1 MSNRCKK
8 FKRSRR
14 RNMGIMGIIL
24 LFLSEMYMLK
34 GDYKVTLCLSGLTT
48 LIVIIMAILPEDF
61 NYSIRGL
68 DSRIIF
74 EMSKYDHRPLNY
86 NFCIQEKN
94 WYCMILDDGFSKI
107 KIAYDKDVLKFLDEI
122 QN

>member
-8 FKRSRR
+8 FRRSRR
-14 RNMGIMGIIL
+14 RNMAIMCIIL
-24 LFLSEMYMLK
+24 LFLSPIYILK
-34 GDYKVTLCLSGLTT
+34 GDYKVALCLLGLTI
-48 LIVIIMAILPEDF
+48 LIITVMAILPEDF
-61 NYSIRGL
+61 NYYIRTR

-86 NFCIQEKN
+86 NFCISKN
-94 WYCMILDDGFSKI
+94 WYCIILDDGFSKI